1 MKNNST
7 NFPFLAHIKWTNILK
22 KHQKRH
28 QTLIVKLNWT
38 KVIAKRKIPLWR
50 KKVLIPNIWS
60 FQSWTKC
67 WCYSV
72 PKTNDTQILNVY
84 NVGVRWSGTCARLVI
99 VVNFLTYFIIL
110 NHANVVDIVVT
121 SKRMFQEPGGQDL
134 VCTLRWMIASRSW
147 SVVSL
152 TLRRIATP
160 RTRRLPTL
168 WCTRTVLELLRPT
181 LCEFPSMPKSWCAN
195 WLRPSTTI
203 PLKTLARIES
213 VPPPTSLTPPTIM
226 TRNCTKWGH
235 PTDTWE

>member
-7 NFPFLAHIKWTNILK
+7 NFPFLAHIKWPNILK

-38 KVIAKRKIPLWR
+38 KVIAKRKISLWR
-50 KKVLIPNIWS
+50 KKILIPNIWS

-84 NVGVRWSGTCARLVI
+84 NVGVRWSGTCARGVI

-121 SKRMFQEPGGQDL
+121 SKRMFQEPGGQ
-134 VCTLRWMIASRSW
+134 TFGAW
-147 SVVSL
+147 
-152 TLRRIATP
+152 
-160 RTRRLPTL
+160 
-168 WCTRTVLELLRPT
+168 
-181 LCEFPSMPKSWCAN
+181 
-195 WLRPSTTI
+195 
-203 PLKTLARIES
+203 KTLLHSPCWSAS
-213 VPPPTSLTPPTIM
+213 SSGSNHGFHKTSTACKNNLLLDDKI
-226 TRNCTKWGH
+226 NDIQIIFVCGSFLVQNNSQYYSLGLNWNENLFVKH
-235 PTDTWE
+235 AF